1 MLQLSYENWEDDF
14 SETTDNMAFNKFL
27 NIFLRIFYTCFPLVG
42 VHSAL
47 VRVNEELLERKVA
60 APV

>member
-1 MLQLSYENWEDDF
+1 MNIIA
-14 SETTDNMAFNKFL
+14 N
-27 NIFLRIFYTCFPLVG
+27 NIFCISTQKILFAMMFTG

>member
-1 MLQLSYENWEDDF
+1 VDLE
-14 SETTDNMAFNKFL
+14 
-27 NIFLRIFYTCFPLVG
+27 G

-47 VRVNEELLERKVA
+47 VRVNEELLERKIA